1 VFKTALISAME
12 VEAALAPP
20 RIRLDSSVQKYAF
33 RLQKLFPRHPVNR
46 EPVSL
51 AATDQEIEER
61 GKAIPKNHIQ
71 LKLIRDSIR
80 ELVDFD
86 SLEPI
91 EHFKFPPW
99 NRSAPYEVN
108 VSRLSK
114 EETKINHNQED
125 RQAATSIY
133 TDASYIPSESQG
145 IGVGLAVITAQNQT
159 VHTQVSNIGL
169 EGITQ
174 AIEYASSVA
183 RPGESF
189 KVYSDN
195 QASLYRLRTL
205 SDDPGQDQLI
215 RAIEAA
221 SQLGDIGSTIS
232 LEWVPGHVDIP
243 GNELADSLAK
253 KPGNQEK
260 ESGKVASNALNSSKA
275 SYYSKS
281 FAWKARSKIQPPT
294 GNEKEAS
301 QLLLPT

>member
-1 VFKTALISAME
+1 MFFDQVSYLSLLQLLEVGLRLWLTSSA
-12 VEAALAPP
+12 
-20 RIRLDSSVQKYAF
+20 Y
-33 RLQKLFPRHPVNR
+33 N
-46 EPVSL
+46 
-51 AATDQEIEER
+51 
-61 GKAIPKNHIQ
+61 
-71 LKLIRDSIR
+71 SIR

-169 EGITQ
+169 NQLVYNGELEGITQ

-195 QASLYRLRTL
+195 RASPTTQAR
-205 SDDPGQDQLI
+205 
-215 RAIEAA
+215 
-221 SQLGDIGSTIS
+221 
-232 LEWVPGHVDIP
+232 V
-243 GNELADSLAK
+243 N
-253 KPGNQEK
+253 N
-260 ESGKVASNALNSSKA
+260 
-275 SYYSKS
+275 
-281 FAWKARSKIQPPT
+281 
-294 GNEKEAS
+294 
-301 QLLLPT
+301 